1 MKNKIFLIFIG
12 LILSFNIF
20 ANMTSKEKLELAV
33 KYSKEKKFSEVEK
46 LYLDLIKEKNLVAM
60 RYLAY
65 MYSQWGKVLEEEKYY
80 KMAADR
86 GSKEAAV
93 EYDFMGILEEH
104 NQ

>member
-1 MKNKIFLIFIG
+1 MILRNVKKNIKKIKLEEFMKNKIFLIFIG

-65 MYSQWGKVLEEEKYY
+65 MYS
-80 KMAADR
+80 
-86 GSKEAAV
+86 
-93 EYDFMGILEEH
+93 
-104 NQ
+104 

>member
-65 MYSQWGKVLEEEKYY
+65 MYS
-80 KMAADR
+80 
-86 GSKEAAV
+86 
-93 EYDFMGILEEH
+93 
-104 NQ
+104 